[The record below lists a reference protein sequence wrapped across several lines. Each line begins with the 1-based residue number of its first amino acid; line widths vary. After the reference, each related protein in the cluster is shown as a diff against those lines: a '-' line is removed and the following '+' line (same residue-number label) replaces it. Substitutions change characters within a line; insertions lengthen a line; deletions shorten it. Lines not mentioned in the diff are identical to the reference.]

1 MKNML
6 LDKEQLPP
14 LYRQIYLRFR
24 TAIADGRLKA
34 GDRVPSVRAL
44 SSELNLS
51 RGTIEAAYQLLMNEG
66 YLIGRG
72 AAGTIVSPLI
82 KSAHAAPK
90 ILPMSASDAD
100 LVHSGEPP
108 LPLQMGLPA
117 LEAFPRKL
125 WNRITSHELRHSLL
139 DGLMYPDARGHVSL
153 RTAVAGYL
161 GISRGISCTPGQVF
175 IVAGYRAG
183 LDLICRSL
191 LRPGDSCWVED
202 PGYFAAHNF
211 LREAGASLVPVPV
224 DADGMVVEAG
234 VRLAPDARF
243 AVVTPTH
250 QSPLC
255 VALAMPRRQELLEWA
270 YRQESWI
277 IEDDYDSEYRYHG
290 RPLPALKSLDAQERV
305 LYCGTFSK
313 VLMPGLRLA
322 YVVVPEKLVQ
332 RFTEIAD
339 KMHSHCPPL
348 LQVTT
353 ARFIEDGHFGRHLKK
368 MRSLYAHRR
377 QLLADAMLEKFAG
390 RLSIDHQMG
399 GMHLLARLHK
409 GMDDK
414 LISDYAKRAGLA
426 VQALSR
432 WYLSADAEPGL
443 LLGFTNVTDSKQA
456 TELADRL
463 ARTFP
468 DWIDIGKDDGPS
480 ISHGR

>member
-1 MKNML
+1 MFVENML
-6 LDKEQLPP
+6 LDKEQALP

-24 TAIADGRLKA
+24 TAIADGHLKA

-44 SSELNLS
+44 SSELNLA

-82 KSAHAAPK
+82 KSAPAAPK
-90 ILPMSASDAD
+90 IMPMSTPESS

-108 LPLQMGLPA
+108 RPFQMGLPA

-125 WNRITSHELRHSLL
+125 WNRIATHALRHSLL
-139 DGLMYPDARGHVSL
+139 DGLIYPDARGHVSL
-153 RTAVAGYL
+153 RNAVAGYL

-183 LDLICRSL
+183 LDLISRSL
-191 LRPGDSCWVED
+191 LKPGDSCWVED
-202 PGYFAAHNF
+202 PGYFAAHHF
-211 LREAGASLVPVPV
+211 LREAGAALVPVPV
-224 DADGMVVEAG
+224 DADGMMVEAG

-270 YRQESWI
+270 YRQQSWI
-277 IEDDYDSEYRYHG
+277 IEDDYDSEYRYQG
-290 RPLPALKSLDAQERV
+290 RPLPALKSLDGQDRV

-313 VLMPGLRLA
+313 VLMPSLRLA

-332 RFTEIAD
+332 RFTDIAD

-348 LQVTT
+348 LQLTT
-353 ARFIEDGHFGRHLKK
+353 ARFIEEGHFGRHLKK

-377 QLLADAMLEKFAG
+377 QLLVDALLAKFSG
-390 RLSIDHQMG
+390 RLSIDHQAG
-399 GMHLLARLHK
+399 GMHLLARLEK

-414 LISDYAKRAGLA
+414 LISDNAKRAGLA

-432 WYLSADAEPGL
+432 WYLSPDAGHGL

-456 TELADRL
+456 TELAERL
-463 ARTFP
+463 ARAFP
-468 DWIDIGKDDGPS
+468 D
-480 ISHGR
+480 